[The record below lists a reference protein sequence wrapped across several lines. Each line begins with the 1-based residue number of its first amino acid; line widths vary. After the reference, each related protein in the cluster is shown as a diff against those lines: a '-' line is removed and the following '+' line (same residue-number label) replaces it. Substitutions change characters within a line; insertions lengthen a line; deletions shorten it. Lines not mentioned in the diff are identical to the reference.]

1 MAVFSRLWHHSLYM
15 KLKTGIKAPDFTL
28 QGSDGKEHT
37 LSDYQG
43 QKVLLYFYPK
53 DNTPGCTVEAEVLR
67 DSKNAYKKAGITV
80 FGISTDSVKSHQGF
94 AKKLGLPF
102 VLLADTE
109 KEVVRLYGVWGKKKF
124 MGREYMGTKR
134 QSFLIDE
141 KGKILKIYEEV
152 KPKEHAGEVLADA
165 IE

>member
-1 MAVFSRLWHHSLYM
+1 MVRM
-15 KLKTGIKAPDFTL
+15 KTLKAGIKAPDFTL
-28 QGSDGKEHT
+28 PGSDGRDHT
-37 LSDYQG
+37 LSDYKG
-43 QKVLLYFYPK
+43 GKVLLYFYPK

-67 DSKNAYKKAGITV
+67 DSKAKYKKAAITV

-109 KEVVRLYGVWGKKKF
+109 KKVVNLYGVWGKKKF

-134 QSFLIDE
+134 QSFLIGED
-141 KGKILKIYEEV
+141 GKILKIYEEV
-152 KPKEHAGEVLADA
+152 KPKDHAAEVLADA
-165 IE
+165 Q

>member
-1 MAVFSRLWHHSLYM
+1 M
-15 KLKTGIKAPDFTL
+15 KLKAGMRAPDFTL
-28 QGSDGKEHT
+28 EGSDGTSHT

-43 QKVLLYFYPK
+43 KKVLLYFYPK
-53 DNTPGCTVEAEVLR
+53 DNTPGCTTEAEVLR
-67 DSKNAYKKAGITV
+67 DNAALYKKAKIVV

-94 AKKLGLPF
+94 AKKLKLPF

-109 KEVVRLYGVWGKKKF
+109 KEVVNLYGVWGKKKF

-141 KGKILKIYEEV
+141 KGKLFKIYEEV
-152 KPKEHAGEVLADA
+152 KPKDHAKEVLADA
-165 IE
+165 KA